1 MRKAQKKLTE
11 DYLKLLNQAHDG
23 IQKALK
29 LGNISAAKDLLEQC
43 QSGRA
48 DRANRRG
55 EPLCGPLPGRIL

>member
-29 LGNISAAKDLLEQC
+29 FRNLSTAKDLLEQC
-43 QSGRA
+43 QEIA
-48 DRANRRG
+48 VKA
-55 EPLCGPLPGRIL
+55 EKLIE